1 MKRETETLE
10 LCVPERASSMSY
22 SSGDETWSDET
33 VTITTGMRVDLQI

>member
-10 LCVPERASSMSY
+10 LCVCQREQVLSY
-22 SSGDETWSDET
+22 SSVDETWSDET